1 MKRTLIT
8 AALLTPALTM
18 AATDQRTVCTH
29 DTQER
34 VIELVYPTGN
44 QLPCEVRYTKDG
56 ATEVLW
62 NAQNETQYCESKAAE
77 FVDKQRGWGWQ
88 CATQ

>member
-1 MKRTLIT
+1 MKRTLLT
-8 AALLTPALTM
+8 VLALMPLGAM
-18 AATDQRTVCTH
+18 AAADQRTVCTH

-34 VIELVYPTGN
+34 VIELVYPTGD
-44 QLPCEVRYTKDG
+44 QLPCEVRYTKNG
-56 ATEVLW
+56 VTNVIW

-77 FVDKQRGWGWQ
+77 FIEKQRGWGWQ

>member
-1 MKRTLIT
+1 MKRTLT
-8 AALLTPALTM
+8 TVVLLTPMLTM

-29 DTQER
+29 DSQER
-34 VIELVYPTGN
+34 VIELVYPAGN

-56 ATEVLW
+56 TTEVLW
-62 NAQNETQYCESKAAE
+62 NAQNETQYCETKAAE
-77 FVDKQRGWGWQ
+77 FVEKQRGWGWQ